1 MGATL
6 LSWTD
11 RNAATVI
18 AWNGKLLTVQQDY
31 ARRTD
36 QNGYGGQQEYEYSPN
51 LDGAIHHFR
60 LTPKGWMKV
69 WYNHDTQ
76 RWNTVGKG
84 GVLVGQRETYF
95 DPHF

>member
-31 ARRTD
+31 A
-36 QNGYGGQQEYEYSPN
+36 N